1 MTKKELSEKAQ
12 ENLRRNA
19 ELRGRRTMKRNKLLV
34 LRDGKEVIRIFDPEQ
49 IETQEF
55 DYDGNGEKVQKID
68 YIVRDPNTGE
78 IETFRASIKTS
89 GDIDVPLIE
98 GHRLL
103 KVRREGSGKYDT
115 RYYVTP
121 VLES

>member
-1 MTKKELSEKAQ
+1 MTNIGLSEKAQ

-103 KVRREGSGKYDT
+103 KVRREG
-115 RYYVTP
+115 
-121 VLES
+121 

>member
-1 MTKKELSEKAQ
+1 MTNKGLSEKAQ

-19 ELRGRRTMKRNKLLV
+19 ELRGRRTRKRNKLLV
-34 LRDGKEVIRIFDPEQ
+34 LRDGEEVIRIFDPEQ
-49 IETQEF
+49 IEPQEIDF
-55 DYDGNGEKVQKID
+55 DGNGEKVQKFD
-68 YIVRDPNTGE
+68 YTVIDPNTGE
-78 IETFRASIKTS
+78 IQTFRASFKTS
-89 GDIDVPLIE
+89 GDIDVLLVE